1 LFNDLQEVFPPNAD
15 LYPNL
20 FFWWSIVS
28 KFTPAVRDSWAAH
41 VEQAGAKTEAPKAAA
56 AGKGGKKGKKEAKK
70 EEPADDEFDPF
81 ADDGEDD
88 EAAAAELA
96 KKAADAKKKKAK
108 AKPVAKSL
116 IIWEVKPWGPETD
129 LDKLGAKIL
138 AEVNM
143 DGLEWKT
150 EYKKEPVAYGVFKI
164 VIGAT
169 VEDEKVST
177 DDVQEAI
184 EAFEDYVQ
192 SVDIVAFNKL

>member
-1 LFNDLQEVFPPNAD
+1 MYNELTEVLPASPD

-28 KFTPAVRDSWAAH
+28 KFTPAIRDSWPAH
-41 VEQAGAKTEAPKAAA
+41 TEKAGATTAPKD
-56 AGKGGKKGKKEAKK
+56 AGKKGKKGKKEEKK
-70 EEPADDEFDPF
+70 EEVAADEEFDPF
-81 ADDGEDD
+81 ADDDGEDD
-88 EAAAAELA
+88 AEAAAALA
-96 KKAADAKKKKAK
+96 KKTEDAKKKKAK

-129 LDKLGAKIL
+129 LDALGKKIL
-138 AEVNM
+138 DEVKM
-143 DGLEWKT
+143 DGLQWKT
-150 EYKKEPVAYGVFKI
+150 EFKKEPVAYGVFKI

-184 EAFEDYVQ
+184 EAFEDFVQ